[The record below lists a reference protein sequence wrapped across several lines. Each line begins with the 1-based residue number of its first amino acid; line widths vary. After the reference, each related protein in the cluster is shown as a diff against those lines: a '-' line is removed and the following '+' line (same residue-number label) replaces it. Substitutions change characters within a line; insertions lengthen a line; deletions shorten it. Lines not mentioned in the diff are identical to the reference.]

1 MTGLA
6 ERDET
11 AKAAFIAAQSVY
23 RGDHDHFPLKSTWET
38 TDERVRDGWRKI
50 AAAVLAADG
59 RRASEPPIHIISQA
73 IAPYWREDSTAYE
86 AAEAVAK
93 AIAAWNKRAAS

>member
-1 MTGLA
+1 MTQ

-23 RGDHDHFPLKSTWET
+23 RADHDHFPLKSTWET

-50 AAAVLAADG
+50 ASAVLAADG
-59 RRASEPPIHIISQA
+59 QRALEFPIHIISNA
-73 IAPYWREDSTAYE
+73 IAPYWGEDATAIE
-86 AAEAVAK
+86 AAQSVAK

>member
-1 MTGLA
+1 MTPLA
-6 ERDET
+6 EMRDET

-23 RGDHDHFPLKSTWET
+23 RADHDHFPLKATWET

-50 AAAVLAADG
+50 AAAVLDKH
-59 RRASEPPIHIISQA
+59 RVSEIPIHIIANA
-73 IAPYWREDSTAYE
+73 IAPYWGEDATAYE
-86 AAEAVAK
+86 AAESVAK